1 MLTVCHLYP
10 DLLNL
15 YGDRGNVTV
24 FLRRCQWR
32 GIPVRLWEVRF
43 GESVDFTKVDFLFLG
58 GGSDREQQ
66 LVVTDLLPR
75 LANLRQAIEE
85 GLVVLAVCG
94 GYQLLG
100 HYYQTAQGEKLP
112 GLGILDLYT
121 EAGEGRLIGD
131 IAVEVQMGGRSQ
143 ILCGF
148 ENHSGRTYLGRV
160 SPLGRVL
167 RGFGNN
173 GWDGTEGARYK
184 NVFGTY
190 LHGPLLPKNPAFADY
205 LISLALGRRGLE
217 IMLPPLPDVLERQAR
232 EVILRRLRLRGS

>member
-15 YGDRGNVTV
+15 YGDRGNVAV

-32 GIPVRLWEVRF
+32 GIPVRLLEVRF

-85 GLVVLAVCG
+85 GLVVLAICG

-100 HYYQTAQGEKLP
+100 HYYQTVEGRKLP

-121 EAGEGRLIGD
+121 EAGEDRLIGD
-131 IAVEVQMGGRSQ
+131 VAVKVQVGGRSQ

-148 ENHSGRTYLGRV
+148 ENHSGRTFLGQV

-173 GWDGTEGARYK
+173 GRDGTEGARYK

-205 LISLALGRRGLE
+205 LINLALARRGLE
-217 IMLPPLPDVLERQAR
+217 IMLPPLPDVLEKKAR